1 MTMKTAGS
9 LSDKSKADLAN
20 LARSRGVRGWAAMDK
35 GALVKALSKMAGAA
49 KPTKSATKPARPA
62 VKPATKVVS
71 KGTKAK
77 PAAPRITRPAKAA
90 PAPKPSVKVAA
101 KPKPKPLAAVAK
113 PIATVA
119 PPVKPPVKPAP
130 QPTPTL
136 AKPLAKPAASAPGVA
151 KTTTNGTHKPATPIA
166 PLARPLTKP
175 LVSKPVPTTVKPV
188 VTKPL
193 GARDQSREM
202 PYRTSGPLTKDRI
215 LLAVSNPYWLNAYW
229 EISPNSIQRAE
240 AALKQD
246 WHGARLTIRL
256 FDVTSQDTTSTSETP
271 VKDIVLQGSGQ
282 NWYIDVPQ
290 PPRMYRADIGYVSR
304 RGDFYV
310 LARSNVVT
318 PPKAGTGEAAEGI
331 ESHWDDG
338 DAKWK
343 AERILAMSTGFESS
357 GSAELREF
365 FEERT
370 GRTLGPPKETAFG
383 TGAMPPGSVKKFFF
397 EIDAKLIVFGRTDP
411 AAHLT
416 LNNDPI
422 KLNPDGTFRMTFN
435 LPDSRQIIPA
445 VAASADGVE
454 ERTIVL
460 AVERNTKHLDPMI
473 HDQMNEV

>member
-1 MTMKTAGS
+1 MKTAGS
-9 LSDKSKADLAN
+9 LSDRSKTELAH
-20 LARSRGVRGWAAMDK
+20 LAKSRGVRGWAAMDK
-35 GALVKALSKMAGAA
+35 SALVKALSKSTATPAGSAA
-49 KPTKSATKPARPA
+49 KTAKPSKKAT
-62 VKPATKVVS
+62 TKVVPVS
-71 KGTKAK
+71 KGAKAK
-77 PAAPRITRPAKAA
+77 PAAPRITRPAKPA
-90 PAPKPSVKVAA
+90 PAPPPKPVVKVT
-101 KPKPKPLAAVAK
+101 AVAK
-113 PIATVA
+113 PAA
-119 PPVKPPVKPAP
+119 A
-130 QPTPTL
+130 Q
-136 AKPLAKPAASAPGVA
+136 AKPATPVAPRPTAAAPVASKPTA
-151 KTTTNGTHKPATPIA
+151 NGTHKAPGTDSAKPA
-166 PLARPLTKP
+166 TKP
-175 LVSKPVPTTVKPV
+175 LVPKTPPSSAVKPLASRGS
-188 VTKPL
+188 TPP
-193 GARDQSREM
+193 RDA
-202 PYRTSGPLTKDRI
+202 YRDAPAPRLSGPLTKDRI
-215 LLAVSNPYWLNAYW
+215 LLAVSNSYWLNAYW
-229 EISPNSIQRAE
+229 ELSTHSVQRAE

-246 WHGARLTIRL
+246 WHGARLIIRL

-271 VKDIVLQGSGQ
+271 VKDIQLQGPGQ

-304 RGDFYV
+304 RGEFYV

-318 PPKAGTGEAAEGI
+318 PPKAGAGETGDAVEPA
-331 ESHWDDG
+331 WDDN

-343 AERILAMSTGFESS
+343 AERILAMSTGFESAG
-357 GSAELREF
+357 GSPELREF
-365 FEERT
+365 LEERT

-383 TGAMPPGSVKKFFF
+383 TGALPPGAVKKFFF

-411 AAHLT
+411 TAHLT

>member
-1 MTMKTAGS
+1 MKTAGS
-9 LSDKSKADLAN
+9 LSDWSKADLAN

-35 GALVKALSKMAGAA
+35 GALVKALSKSAGAA
-49 KPTKSATKPARPA
+49 KPAKSPAKATRPA
-62 VKPATKVVS
+62 TKPATKVVRKAS
-71 KGTKAK
+71 KAK
-77 PAAPRITRPAKAA
+77 AAAPRITRPAKPAKPAPSRPKPTVKVTAKTAPKVAVKAALAKPGAA
-90 PAPKPSVKVAA
+90 PIAA
-101 KPKPKPLAAVAK
+101 KPAAK
-113 PIATVA
+113 PTL
-119 PPVKPPVKPAP
+119 
-130 QPTPTL
+130 QPTPTV
-136 AKPLAKPAASAPGVA
+136 AKPTAVSPVVGKPH
-151 KTTTNGTHKPATPIA
+151 TNGTHKPAA
-166 PLARPLTKP
+166 ANPLTKPLTKP
-175 LVSKPVPTTVKPV
+175 LVSKPAIPAAVKPAA
-188 VTKPL
+188 KPVP
-193 GARDQSREM
+193 ARDAS
-202 PYRTSGPLTKDRI
+202 YRMAGPLTKDRI

-229 EISPNSIQRAE
+229 EISPNSVQRAE

-246 WHGARLTIRL
+246 WHGSRLTIRL

-318 PPKAGTGEAAEGI
+318 PPKAGTGEVTEGI
-331 ESHWDDG
+331 EGNWDDS
-338 DAKWK
+338 DAKHR

-422 KLNPDGTFRMTFN
+422 KLNPDGSFRMTFN

>member
-1 MTMKTAGS
+1 MKTAGS
-9 LSDKSKADLAN
+9 LSDWSKADLAN
-20 LARSRGVRGWAAMDK
+20 LARSRGVRGWAGMDK
-35 GALVKALSKMAGAA
+35 VALVKALSKTTGTAKAA
-49 KPTKSATKPARPA
+49 KPTRPVPKSTRPAPKPAS
-62 VKPATKVVS
+62 KVVS
-71 KGTKAK
+71 KSAKAK
-77 PAAPRITRPAKAA
+77 TAATRITRPTKPTA
-90 PAPKPSVKVAA
+90 PAPKPAVKVATKPAKVIAVAA
-101 KPKPKPLAAVAK
+101 KP
-113 PIATVA
+113 A
-119 PPVKPPVKPAP
+119 PKPAP
-130 QPTPTL
+130 QPTPTV
-136 AKPLAKPAASAPGVA
+136 AKPAAVAPAPVVA
-151 KTTTNGTHKPATPIA
+151 KVVAKVPTNGTHKPPVAAA
-166 PLARPLTKP
+166 PLGKPATKP
-175 LVSKPVPTTVKPV
+175 LVPKPV
-188 VTKPL
+188 VPAAVKPTGTKLPPV
-193 GARDQSREM
+193 REL
-202 PYRTSGPLTKDRI
+202 PYRSAGPLTKDRI

-229 EISPNSIQRAE
+229 ELSPNSVQRAE

-246 WHGARLTIRL
+246 WHGARLIIRL

-271 VKDIVLQGSGQ
+271 VKDIALQGSGQ

-304 RGDFYV
+304 RGEFYV

-318 PPKAGTGEAAEGI
+318 PPKAGTGELTDSIEGT
-331 ESHWDDG
+331 WDDS
-338 DAKWK
+338 DAKHR
-343 AERILAMSTGFESS
+343 AERMLAMSTGFESS

-365 FEERT
+365 LEERT

-411 AAHLT
+411 TAHLT